1 MIQAFI
7 EYLSAREALHDSE
20 QEAVRQNCELISL
33 SKGDHLLRAGTI
45 SDAFFFNLQGCI
57 RLYYLRNGEET
68 TAFFYQEEMFISAYE
83 SYLYQQ
89 PALLNFQAMEA
100 CELIKISRTA
110 ASSLLKSSP
119 KFEFLARLAM
129 ETELIAQQRIIA
141 NLLRLKPE
149 ERFYELMERQ
159 PEIFQRVPQRYI
171 ASYIG
176 VKPESLSRIKKRHQ
190 LRKS

>member
-1 MIQAFI
+1 
-7 EYLSAREALHDSE
+7 
-20 QEAVRQNCELISL
+20 
-33 SKGDHLLRAGTI
+33 
-45 SDAFFFNLQGCI
+45 
-57 RLYYLRNGEET
+57 
-68 TAFFYQEEMFISAYE
+68 
-83 SYLYQQ
+83 
-89 PALLNFQAMEA
+89 
-100 CELIKISRTA
+100 
-110 ASSLLKSSP
+110 LKSSP